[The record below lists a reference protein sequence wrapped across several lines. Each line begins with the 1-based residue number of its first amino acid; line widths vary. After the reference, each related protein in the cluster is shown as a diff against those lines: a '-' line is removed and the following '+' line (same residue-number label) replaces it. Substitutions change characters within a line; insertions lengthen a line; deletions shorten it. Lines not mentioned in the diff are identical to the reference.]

1 MLRGMKIALELTDE
15 QEQQMWKSV
24 GVARWC
30 YNYAITRAR
39 AKGHYLKSLE
49 DENLSKTL
57 SEGAIRKELT
67 VLKSTTHPWLKE
79 VGSNV
84 IKQAVKD
91 WDDACK
97 RFFKGLGK
105 APKYK
110 SKVTSKPS
118 FYVNYETLR
127 RVNGGFR
134 GEKLGFVKTSQPLPK
149 IPKGSYYKN
158 PRVSF
163 DGKYWY
169 LSFTYEVPPISVELT
184 DLVIG
189 VDLGLKTLA
198 TLSTGEFV
206 ENINNSRRVKQL
218 EKQLRR
224 EQRHLARQLQ
234 ANTKGYLTTENGSRK
249 PIYER
254 SLDLC
259 SNIQATKRKIKLLY
273 RKLSSI
279 RLNHIHQTTSYL
291 VKQLPKGI
299 VIEDLNVKGMMKN
312 KHLSKHIQDSMF
324 YEFRRQLE
332 YKCSRYGILLVVAE
346 RFYPSSKTCSYC
358 GSIKSDL
365 KLKDRVYKCDS
376 CGLEKD
382 RDLNAA
388 ENLAYYFHKG

>member
-1 MLRGMKIALELTDE
+1 MLRGMKITLELTDE

-30 YNYAITRAR
+30 YNYAITRA
-39 AKGHYLKSLE
+39 KEYYLNHLEDKSLP
-49 DENLSKTL
+49 KTL

-67 VLKSTTHPWLKE
+67 VLKHTTHPWLKE

-91 WDDACK
+91 WNDARN

-110 SKVTSKPS
+110 SKATSKPS
-118 FYVNYETLR
+118 FYVNYERLH
-127 RVNGGFR
+127 RVDGGFR
-134 GEKLGFVKTSQPLPK
+134 GEKLGFVKTRQLLPK

-158 PRVSF
+158 PRISF

-169 LSFTYEVPPISVELT
+169 LSFSYEVPTISVKLT
-184 DLVIG
+184 DLVMG

-206 ENINNSRRVKQL
+206 ENINKSRRVKQL

-234 ANTKGYLTTENGSRK
+234 ANTKGYLTTANGGRK
-249 PIYER
+249 PIYKR

-259 SNIQATKRKIKLLY
+259 SNIQATKRKIQLLY
-273 RKLSSI
+273 RKLASI

-299 VIEDLNVKGMMKN
+299 VIEDLNVQGLMKN
-312 KHLSKHIQDSMF
+312 KHLAKHIQNALF

-332 YKCSRYGILLVVAE
+332 YKCLQCGIELVVAE
-346 RFYPSSKTCSYC
+346 RFYPSSKMCSYC
-358 GSIKSDL
+358 GCIKSDL

-388 ENLAYYFHKG
+388 ENLAYYFHRG

>member
-1 MLRGMKIALELTDE
+1 MLRGMKIALDLTDE
-15 QEQQMWKSV
+15 QEQQAWKSV
-24 GVARWC
+24 GVARWS
-30 YNYAITRAR
+30 YNYAITRC
-39 AKGHYLKSLE
+39 KEQYLKHLE
-49 DENLSKTL
+49 DTTVPKTL
-57 SEGAIRKELT
+57 TEGQIRKELT
-67 VLKSTTHPWLKE
+67 VLKNTTHPWLKE

-91 WDDACK
+91 WNDARN

-110 SKVTSKPS
+110 SKTTSKPS
-118 FYVNYETLR
+118 FYVNYESLR
-127 RVNGGFR
+127 RVEGGFR
-134 GEKLGFVKTSQPLPK
+134 GERLGFVKTTQPLPR
-149 IPKGSYYKN
+149 IPKGSHYKC
-158 PRVSF
+158 PRISF

-169 LSFTYEVPPISVELT
+169 LSFVYEVSEISVELT

-189 VDLGLKTLA
+189 VDLGIKTLA

-206 ENINNSRRVKQL
+206 ENINKSRRVKQL

-234 ANTKGYLTTENGSRK
+234 ANTKGYLTTANGGRK
-249 PIYER
+249 PIYKR
-254 SLDLC
+254 PLDLC
-259 SNIQATKRKIKLLY
+259 SNIQETKRKIKLIY
-273 RKLSSI
+273 RKLHSI
-279 RLNHIHQTTSYL
+279 RMNHIHQTTSYL

-312 KHLSKHIQDSMF
+312 RYLAKHIQDAMF
-324 YEFRRQLE
+324 SEFRRQLE
-332 YKCSRYGILLVVAE
+332 YKCLQYGIYLVIAD

-358 GSIKSDL
+358 GNIKSNLNL
-365 KLKDRVYKCDS
+365 KERVYKCNS

-388 ENLAYYFHKG
+388 ENLVYYFYRG

>member
-1 MLRGMKIALELTDE
+1 MLRGMKIALDLTDE

-24 GVARWC
+24 GVARWS
-30 YNYAITRAR
+30 YNYAITRC
-39 AKGHYLKSLE
+39 KEQYLKHLE
-49 DENLSKTL
+49 DTTL
-57 SEGAIRKELT
+57 PNTLTEGQIRKELT
-67 VLKSTTHPWLKE
+67 VLKNTTHPWLKE

-91 WDDACK
+91 WNDTRN
-97 RFFKGLGK
+97 RFFKGLCN

-110 SKVTSKPS
+110 SRSTSKPS
-118 FYVNYETLR
+118 FYVNYESLR
-127 RVNGGFR
+127 RVEGGFI
-134 GEKLGFVKTSQPLPK
+134 GERLGFIKTTKPLPK

-158 PRVSF
+158 PRISF

-169 LSFTYEVPPISVELT
+169 LSFSYEVPEISVELT

-189 VDLGLKTLA
+189 VDLGVKTLA
-198 TLSTGEFV
+198 TLSTGEFI
-206 ENINNSRRVKQL
+206 ENINKSRRVKRL

-234 ANTKGYLTTENGSRK
+234 ANTKGVLTTENGSRK

-279 RLNHIHQTTSYL
+279 RLNHIHQTTSHL
-291 VKQLPKGI
+291 IKQLPKGI
-299 VIEDLNVKGMMKN
+299 VIEDLNVRGLMKN
-312 KHLSKHIQDSMF
+312 RHLAKHIQNAMF
-324 YEFRRQLE
+324 SEFRRQLD
-332 YKCSRYGILLVVAE
+332 YKCLQYGIYLVVAD
-346 RFYPSSKTCSYC
+346 RFYPSSKMCSYC
-358 GSIKSDL
+358 GNIKSDL
-365 KLKDRVYKCDS
+365 NLNERVYKCSS
-376 CGLEKD
+376 CGLKKD

-388 ENLAYYFHKG
+388 ENLAYYFYRG

>member
-1 MLRGMKIALELTDE
+1 MLRGMKIALDLTDE
-15 QEQQMWKSV
+15 QEAQMWKSV

-30 YNYAITRAR
+30 YNYAITRC
-39 AKGHYLKSLE
+39 KEQYLKYLE
-49 DENLSKTL
+49 DATLPKTL
-57 SEGAIRKELT
+57 TEGQIRKELT
-67 VLKSTTHPWLKE
+67 MLKNTTHPWLKE

-91 WDDACK
+91 WNDARS

-110 SKVTSKPS
+110 SRNTSKPS
-118 FYVNYETLR
+118 FYVNCESLR
-127 RVNGGFR
+127 RVEGGFR
-134 GEKLGFVKTSQPLPK
+134 GERLGFVKTTQPLPRL
-149 IPKGSYYKN
+149 PKGSHYKN
-158 PRVSF
+158 PRISF

-169 LSFTYEVPPISVELT
+169 LSFSYEVPDISVELT

-189 VDLGLKTLA
+189 VDLGVKTLA
-198 TLSTGEFV
+198 TLSTGEFIK
-206 ENINNSRRVKQL
+206 NIYKSRRVKQL

-234 ANTKGYLTTENGSRK
+234 ANTKGYLTTENGGRK
-249 PIYER
+249 PIYKRPLE
-254 SLDLC
+254 LC
-259 SNIQATKRKIKLLY
+259 SNIQETKRKIKIIY
-273 RKLSSI
+273 RKLHSI
-279 RLNHIHQTTSYL
+279 RMNHIHQTTSYI

-312 KHLSKHIQDSMF
+312 RHLSKHIKDAMF

-332 YKCSRYGILLVVAE
+332 YKCLEYGIQLVVAN

-358 GSIKSDL
+358 GCIKS
-365 KLKDRVYKCDS
+365 KLNLNERTYKCDS
-376 CGLEKD
+376 CGIKKD

-388 ENLAYYFHKG
+388 ENLAYYFYRG

>member
-30 YNYAITRAR
+30 YNYAITRA
-39 AKGHYLKSLE
+39 KEYYLNHLEDKSLP
-49 DENLSKTL
+49 KTL

-67 VLKSTTHPWLKE
+67 VLKHTTHPWLKE

-91 WDDACK
+91 WNDARN

-110 SKVTSKPS
+110 SKATSKPS
-118 FYVNYETLR
+118 FYVNYERLH
-127 RVNGGFR
+127 RVDSGFR
-134 GEKLGFVKTSQPLPK
+134 GEKLGFVKTRQPLPK

-158 PRVSF
+158 PRISF

-169 LSFTYEVPPISVELT
+169 LSFSYEVPTISVKLT

-206 ENINNSRRVKQL
+206 ENINKSRRVKQL

-234 ANTKGYLTTENGSRK
+234 ANTKGYLTTANGGRK
-249 PIYER
+249 PIYKR

-259 SNIQATKRKIKLLY
+259 SNIQATKRKIQLLY
-273 RKLSSI
+273 RKLASI

-299 VIEDLNVKGMMKN
+299 VIEDLNVQGLMKN
-312 KHLSKHIQDSMF
+312 KHLAKHIQNALF

-332 YKCSRYGILLVVAE
+332 YKCLQCGIELVVAE
-346 RFYPSSKTCSYC
+346 RFYPSSKMCSYC
-358 GSIKSDL
+358 GCIKSDL

-388 ENLAYYFHKG
+388 ENLAYYFHRG

>member
-15 QEQQMWKSV
+15 QEQQMWKSA
-24 GVARWC
+24 GTARWC
-30 YNYAITRAR
+30 YNYAITRA
-39 AKGHYLKSLE
+39 KEHYLNHLK
-49 DENLSKTL
+49 DKNLPKTL
-57 SEGAIRKELT
+57 SEGTIRKELT

-91 WDDACK
+91 WDEARN

-105 APKYK
+105 TPKYK

-134 GEKLGFVKTSQPLPK
+134 GEKLGLVKTRQPLPK

-158 PRVSF
+158 PRISF

-169 LSFTYEVPPISVELT
+169 LSFSYEVPTISVELT

-206 ENINNSRRVKQL
+206 ENINKSHKVKQL

-234 ANTKGYLTTENGSRK
+234 ANTKGYLTTANGGRK
-249 PIYER
+249 PIYKR
-254 SLDLC
+254 SLNLC
-259 SNIQATKRKIKLLY
+259 SNVQTTKHKIQLLY
-273 RKLSSI
+273 RKLASI

-291 VKQLPKGI
+291 VKQFPKGI
-299 VIEDLNVKGMMKN
+299 VIEDLNIQGLMKN
-312 KHLSKHIQDSMF
+312 RHLAKHIQNALF

-332 YKCSRYGILLVVAE
+332 YKCLQYGIKLVVAE
-346 RFYPSSKTCSYC
+346 RFYPSSKMCSYC
-358 GSIKSDL
+358 GCIKSDL

-376 CGLEKD
+376 CGLKKD

-388 ENLAYYFHKG
+388 ENLAYYFHRG

>member
-1 MLRGMKIALELTDE
+1 MLRGMKIALDLTDE
-15 QEQQMWKSV
+15 QVQQMWKSA
-24 GVARWC
+24 GVARWS
-30 YNYAITRAR
+30 YNYAITRA
-39 AKGHYLKSLE
+39 KKHYLNYLE
-49 DENLSKTL
+49 DNTLSKTL
-57 SEGAIRKELT
+57 TEGQIRKELT
-67 VLKSTTHPWLKE
+67 VLKNTTHPWLKK

-91 WDDACK
+91 WNDARI

-110 SKVTSKPS
+110 SRNISKPS
-118 FYVNYETLR
+118 FYVNYESLR

-134 GEKLGFVKTSQPLPK
+134 GEKLGFVKTTQPLPR
-149 IPKGSYYKN
+149 IPKGSHYKN
-158 PRVSF
+158 PRISF

-169 LSFTYEVPPISVELT
+169 LSFSCEVLDISVDLT

-189 VDLGLKTLA
+189 VDLGVKNLA
-198 TLSTGEFV
+198 TLSTGEFI
-206 ENINNSRRVKQL
+206 ENINKSRRVKQL

-224 EQRHLARQLQ
+224 EQRHLARQMQ
-234 ANTKGYLTTENGSRK
+234 ANTKGYLTTANGGRK
-249 PIYER
+249 PIYKRPLE
-254 SLDLC
+254 LC
-259 SNIQATKRKIKLLY
+259 SNIQKTKRKIKLIH
-273 RKLSSI
+273 RKLHSI
-279 RLNHIHQTTSYL
+279 RMNHLHQTTFYL

-299 VIEDLNVKGMMKN
+299 VIEDLNVKGMLKN
-312 KHLSKHIQDSMF
+312 KHLAKHIQNAMF

-332 YKCSRYGILLVVAE
+332 YKCLQYGIYLVVAD

-365 KLKDRVYKCDS
+365 KLKERVYKCDS

-388 ENLAYYFHKG
+388 ENLAYYFYRG